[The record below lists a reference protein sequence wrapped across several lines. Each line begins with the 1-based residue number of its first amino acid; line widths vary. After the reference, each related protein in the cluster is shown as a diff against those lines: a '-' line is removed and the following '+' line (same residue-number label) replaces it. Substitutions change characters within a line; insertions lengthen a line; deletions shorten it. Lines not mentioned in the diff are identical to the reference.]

1 MIVECYAAEFKL
13 KKMENVFNVRRKR
26 TLKKTMKVVFSAEL
40 LNELELNVRS
50 AEELKPCV
58 S

>member
-1 MIVECYAAEFKL
+1 MIVVLYAVEFKL
-13 KKMENVFNVRRKR
+13 KKMENAFSVRRKR

-40 LNELELNVRS
+40 LNELELNVWS